1 MRAAVLDAAA
11 PIETSPL
18 SLREVPLPV
27 PGPGEIRV
35 RVRAC
40 GICRTDLHVIEGELP
55 PRKLPVIPGHQAVGV
70 VDARG
75 TGAGRFPPGA
85 RVGIAWLARACGACG
100 FCAAGRENLCESPLF
115 TGYHRDGGFAEY
127 AIVPEAF
134 AYPIPEAFP
143 DAEAAPLLCAGIIG
157 YRALSRAELPRG
169 GALAIYGFGSSAHIV
184 LQLALHR
191 GARAYVCTR
200 GESHRELARAMGA
213 AWVGENPAEM
223 PVRADSAILF
233 APAGELVPP
242 ALRALKKGGTLAL
255 AGIHMSDVPAMKYE
269 ECLFHEKNVRS
280 VTANT
285 RADGEGLLREAAEI
299 PIRPK
304 TTLFPL
310 SEANRALQLLKS
322 DRIRGSGV
330 LMIREG

>member
-1 MRAAVLDAAA
+1 MRAAVLEQSA
-11 PIETSPL
+11 PIEASPL
-18 SLREVPLPV
+18 SLRDVPVPE

-40 GICRTDLHVIEGELP
+40 GICRTDLHVIEGDLP
-55 PRKLPVIPGHQAVGV
+55 PQKRPVIPGHQVVGS

-75 TGAGRFPPGA
+75 EGAGRFPAGA
-85 RVGIAWLARACGACG
+85 RVGIAWLASTCGTCG
-100 FCAAGRENLCESPLF
+100 FCAAGKENLCEAPRF

-127 AIVPEAF
+127 ALVPEAF
-134 AYPIPEAFP
+134 AYGIPDAFP

-157 YRALSRAELPRG
+157 YRALARADLPRG
-169 GALAIYGFGSSAHIV
+169 GTLALYGFGSSAHIV

-191 GARAYVCTR
+191 GAAAYVCTR
-200 GESHRELARAMGA
+200 GEAHRKMARAMGA
-213 AWVGENPAEM
+213 LWAGEDPAEM

-255 AGIHMSDVPAMKYE
+255 AGIHMSDVPGMRYE
-269 ECLFHEKNVRS
+269 ECLFYEKNVRS

-285 RADGEGLLREAAEI
+285 RADGEGLLSEAAEI
-299 PIRPK
+299 PLRPK
-304 TTLFPL
+304 VTTFPL
-310 SEANRALQLLKS
+310 SEANRALQLLKA
-322 DRIRGSGV
+322 DRISGSGV
-330 LMIREG
+330 LIVAAG